1 MTDHKDAG
9 AKAFDALME
18 IIQRGKDTQN
28 GVFID
33 ASAEFQENI
42 RAEAHALLDAY
53 LDHMSDAA
61 RIVRASIDDQLDADR
76 LIAEGVKR
84 LQKD

>member
-1 MTDHKDAG
+1 MTGHKEAG

-33 ASAEFQENI
+33 ASPEFQENI

-53 LDHMSDAA
+53 LDHMSDGA
-61 RIVRASIDDQLDADR
+61 RFLRASIEDHLDAD
-76 LIAEGVKR
+76 LLLAEGAKR